1 MLFTG
6 NDEGFQ
12 ERMRNEILSQVC
24 TRSDAYLEQVLSY
37 MFAIFQVGNSTPK
50 LSDMSKTPLVESFL
64 LEVQRLR
71 PIAPLAL
78 PRLTTEDCVIS
89 GQRVYKLS

>member
-1 MLFTG
+1 MKSYRRL
-6 NDEGFQ
+6 
-12 ERMRNEILSQVC
+12 ILVE
-24 TRSDAYLEQVLSY
+24 DAYLYPALIN
-37 MFAIFQVGNSTPK
+37 MFATLQVGNSTPK

-89 GQRVYKLS
+89 GQRVYKVS